1 MGIPLPI
8 TTSFWSKWSP
18 DGSCINVIPKSG
30 LRWPSPMPLDL
41 GQHQLRSTSR
51 HLFLSLDFA
60 VFGGLGCWLTWRE
73 PGCDSFATALSGS
86 RQNCS
91 IKVTTRALAN
101 GVSVDPAKKRTLQPA
116 SVQTQRPTPC
126 QSADGFRFCWA
137 RGKAKRCLLVKG
149 VLCQTSVDECR
160 FAVLAPTRCLFAP
173 KRELSSDRRMPI

>member
-1 MGIPLPI
+1 MGILLPI

-30 LRWPSPMPLDL
+30 LRWPSPMPLDW

-101 GVSVDPAKKRTLQPA
+101 GVSVDPAKNERCNLPACKLNGQPLA
-116 SVQTQRPTPC
+116 

-149 VLCQTSVDECR
+149 VLGQTSVDECR
-160 FAVLAPTRCLFAP
+160 FAVLAHSPASVRTQARAV
-173 KRELSSDRRMPI
+173 I